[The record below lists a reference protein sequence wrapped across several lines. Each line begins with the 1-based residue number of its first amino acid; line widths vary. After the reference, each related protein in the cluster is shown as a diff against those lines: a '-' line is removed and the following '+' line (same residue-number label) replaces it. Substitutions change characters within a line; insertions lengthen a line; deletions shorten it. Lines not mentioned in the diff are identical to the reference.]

1 MIKFVVPKPVKKIKR
16 TYTPLESKRK
26 KRKIWSYFFSIK
38 IIWIIFWLFVLVY
51 WSFLLLKNTIFDTQY
66 IIKKVLYDS
75 WDIQRYDE
83 PYMYKLINNWIKN
96 ENYHVVK
103 RYKQKILDDVII
115 KYPMVTDLGI
125 DYRGTNTVFIKLT
138 FRPLDLIIRNQDQKF
153 AIVGETI
160 LPLYSGNN
168 IANGIQILDLPEY
181 LSGLKYISG
190 LFFKIPAHEL
200 VQQVSMLYAW
210 FSNLHHIE
218 YLPWGDRS
226 IVYLEGK
233 KYYINNLWDISNQI
247 RNYELLKKYY
257 KDFKSLEDVDLWS
270 LEKNKIIV
278 RKF

>member
-1 MIKFVVPKPVKKIKR
+1 
-16 TYTPLESKRK
+16 
-26 KRKIWSYFFSIK
+26 
-38 IIWIIFWLFVLVY
+38 
-51 WSFLLLKNTIFDTQY
+51 
-66 IIKKVLYDS
+66 
-75 WDIQRYDE
+75 
-83 PYMYKLINNWIKN
+83 MYKLINNWIKN

-200 VQQVSMLYAW
+200 VQQVSMLYA
-210 FSNLHHIE
+210 
-218 YLPWGDRS
+218 
-226 IVYLEGK
+226 
-233 KYYINNLWDISNQI
+233 
-247 RNYELLKKYY
+247 
-257 KDFKSLEDVDLWS
+257 
-270 LEKNKIIV
+270 
-278 RKF
+278 